1 MPRIYIQKC
10 DVLVSL
16 LYSEVFIFIAPLY
29 PEYLLC
35 SPSTWAGRT
44 STNPCFT
51 STMDHYLLNIHVHS
65 ILIAIIFALQYPWY
79 ITKKLSSP
87 CRSFLYLVMVWKSG
101 NVPLSLFL
109 LWNHADEMYWNNL
122 IIGHKVLQLLLNTMC
137 VIPAAN
143 VYAV

>member
-1 MPRIYIQKC
+1 MIQTLLLLLRMCNQCMPRIYIQKC

-51 STMDHYLLNIHVHS
+51 STMDHYS
-65 ILIAIIFALQYPWY
+65 
-79 ITKKLSSP
+79 
-87 CRSFLYLVMVWKSG
+87 
-101 NVPLSLFL
+101 
-109 LWNHADEMYWNNL
+109 
-122 IIGHKVLQLLLNTMC
+122 
-137 VIPAAN
+137 
-143 VYAV
+143 